1 MDQHRPAVADALI
14 RAAALA
20 ALIVPATDAAAA
32 LDGLCRVPQARIEKV
47 MQRER
52 AKGYDLA
59 RTPNGVRLQAA
70 VILDLVRARIAA
82 DPERRPLWLGHA
94 DYFNAYLG
102 VTGLQMEAAP
112 AFARV
117 AYEYHEDYIVDY
129 RIENVIDEVRRGR
142 PPDLAINVIA
152 GWRGDANAPAA
163 YTYEDTES
171 DPPLR
176 VTHEQSSSY
185 RIVTFDDVIVYDAI
199 DGIRGRA
206 TGGVLGLMFN
216 VIGDGRAERARFTVT
231 PDGLQVTRSTARKG
245 PLRVTQTAT
254 VFSNG
259 VVISGLPKG
268 RADLEA
274 IEARLK
280 TPLRVD
286 YVELEHATM
295 PEAPLEDC
303 PGDY

>member
-1 MDQHRPAVADALI
+1 RRVAAAAAARPVYERLSLCGTRLHGYTDARCGAAAAAGCGRRGARTRRRHHGDHLVDQHRPAVADALI

-32 LDGLCRVPQARIEKV
+32 LDALCRRPPARIEKV

-112 AFARV
+112 AFARI

-142 PPDLAINVIA
+142 PPRLAVNVIA
-152 GWRGDANAPAA
+152 GWRGCRN
-163 YTYEDTES
+163 
-171 DPPLR
+171 
-176 VTHEQSSSY
+176 
-185 RIVTFDDVIVYDAI
+185 
-199 DGIRGRA
+199 
-206 TGGVLGLMFN
+206 
-216 VIGDGRAERARFTVT
+216 
-231 PDGLQVTRSTARKG
+231 
-245 PLRVTQTAT
+245 
-254 VFSNG
+254 
-259 VVISGLPKG
+259 
-268 RADLEA
+268 
-274 IEARLK
+274 
-280 TPLRVD
+280 
-286 YVELEHATM
+286 
-295 PEAPLEDC
+295 
-303 PGDY
+303 